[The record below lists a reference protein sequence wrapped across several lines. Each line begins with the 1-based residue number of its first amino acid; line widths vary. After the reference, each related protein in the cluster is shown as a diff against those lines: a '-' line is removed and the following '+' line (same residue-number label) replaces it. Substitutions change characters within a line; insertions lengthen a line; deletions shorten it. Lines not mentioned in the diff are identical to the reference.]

1 MQMRIAQTDDP
12 ELLEWLAKANQSG
25 GGFISALAR
34 AALVADETNYP
45 IIRPVIV
52 AMRAKYPAYEPTDA
66 VKREIAERV
75 K

>member
-1 MQMRIAQTDDP
+1 MIAQTDDP
-12 ELLEWLAKANQSG
+12 ELFEWLAKANQSG

-34 AALVADETNYP
+34 AALIADDMNYP
-45 IIRPVIV
+45 IIRPVIL
-52 AMRAKYPAYEPTDA
+52 AMRSKYPAYEPTDA